1 MLTNW
6 TSHFHSK
13 EQFDCVVRLV
23 ETIAEHYAE
32 NLISMAV
39 FGSYSRNEARLN
51 SDLDLFLVLREL
63 PFSLRSQIH
72 RDFVES
78 VETPLD
84 GKFQHLRTSGIN
96 MEISPIILSIDQAK
110 FFNPLYYDMTQS
122 AHIISDQSDFLKS
135 KIIATSELMKRNGSE
150 RIAIGGHWY
159 WKAKSNPKFGEPI
172 LYEI

>member
-13 EQFDCVVRLV
+13 EQFDCVFGIV
-23 ETIAEHYAE
+23 ERITEHYAE
-32 NLISMAV
+32 NLVTVAV

-51 SDLDLFLVLREL
+51 SDLDLFLVLKEL
-63 PFSLRSQIH
+63 PYSSRSQIH

-84 GKFQHLRTSGIN
+84 SKFQQLRTTGIN
-96 MEISPIILSIDQAK
+96 MEISPIILSMEQAK

-122 AHIISDQSDFLKS
+122 VLIISDQNDFLKS

-150 RIAIGGHWY
+150 KIEIGGHWY